1 MPTVF
6 YLALSAED
14 SLHLEPFNQPV
25 DHWKK
30 LPLRI
35 FSLNLPAHGP
45 REDKMEAMAAWSE
58 GIKHNPEGYFEPFFF
73 RFGEVLK
80 ELTSSIEGGR
90 LVVAGLSR
98 GGFIST
104 HLAARFPQIKAV
116 LGFAPAA
123 SLLELGG
130 FPEDA
135 GQYDLTHLIP
145 RLTKIKLKFFIGNR
159 DVKVG
164 TRSVY
169 EFCQRLADFKYENGE
184 RSPQVEF
191 FMYPCIG
198 HKGHGT
204 PPEIFSEGAA
214 WAAKFLLRN

>member
-1 MPTVF
+1 MPTLF

-14 SLHLEPFNQPV
+14 SLNLDPFNQPV
-25 DHWKK
+25 NHWKK
-30 LPLRI
+30 LPIRI

-45 REDKMEAMAAWSE
+45 GEDKMDAMAAWSE
-58 GIKHNPEGYFEPFFF
+58 GIRRDPDGYFEPFFF

-80 ELTSSIEGGR
+80 ELAPVIESGR
-90 LVVAGLSR
+90 LVAGGLSR
-98 GGFIST
+98 GGFMST
-104 HLAARFPQIKAV
+104 HLAARFPQINAV

-130 FPEDA
+130 FPETA
-135 GQYDLTHLIP
+135 GKYDLSHLIP
-145 RLTKIKLKFFIGNR
+145 QLGKVKLKFFIGNR
-159 DVKVG
+159 DIKVG
-164 TRSVY
+164 TSSVFD
-169 EFCQRLADFKYENGE
+169 FCKQLTDYKYENGE

-214 WAAKFLLRN
+214 WAAKFLLRD